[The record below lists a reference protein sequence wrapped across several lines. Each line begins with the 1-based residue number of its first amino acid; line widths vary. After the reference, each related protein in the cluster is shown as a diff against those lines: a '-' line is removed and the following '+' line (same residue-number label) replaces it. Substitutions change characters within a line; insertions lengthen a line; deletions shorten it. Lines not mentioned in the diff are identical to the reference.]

1 MAEKDWKK
9 YNRNLVKRGEI
20 WVSRDVLQ
28 KIKEKDE
35 EENKRG
41 RPYKYK
47 SIFIKFILILRY
59 MFNLPYRQTEGFIR
73 GIFKW
78 FNIDIPNF
86 RTICYRNK
94 KMEIEYEMSGEIRDN
109 AVIVIDS
116 TGMKVTNRGDWKGWI
131 KVHVA
136 YDIESKQIVDFEV
149 TDERGQDCKEGLKI
163 IERLVE
169 RYNRANKRIKKVI
182 GDAGYDTHE
191 IFNYLSERGI
201 CEVK

>member
-1 MAEKDWKK
+1 MIIN
-9 YNRNLVKRGEI
+9 YLSLFIGQGSEI

-94 KMEIEYEMSGEIRDN
+94 KMEI
-109 AVIVIDS
+109 VVIDS

-182 GDAGYDTHE
+182 GDAG
-191 IFNYLSERGI
+191 
-201 CEVK
+201 